1 MKSEFEIAVFPGDGI
16 GPEVVA
22 EAIKVLKTIESKLTL
37 KITLN
42 EAPVGG
48 AGYDITGQPLPDAS
62 LDIAKKADAVLLGA
76 VGLSLIHI

>member
-42 EAPVGG
+42 AAPVGG

-62 LDIAKKADAVLLGA
+62 LDTA
-76 VGLSLIHI
+76 